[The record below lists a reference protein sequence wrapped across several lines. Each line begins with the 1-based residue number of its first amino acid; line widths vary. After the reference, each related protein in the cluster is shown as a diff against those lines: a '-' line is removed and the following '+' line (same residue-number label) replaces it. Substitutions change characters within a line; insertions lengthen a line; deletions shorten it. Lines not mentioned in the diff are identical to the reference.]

1 MKSKPIVKKTE
12 NSKSAKKKG
21 LLFVFTGTS
30 GSGKTTLMS
39 YVLKDLPFCKRIVT
53 CTTRAPRA
61 GEKHGVDYY
70 FISKEKF
77 EEYIKKGALLE
88 YAVVYGNYYG
98 SLRSEVEELINY
110 GKSVIVCVDVQGA
123 KTMKKVFPSS
133 VVIFIKAPS
142 LEVLK
147 KRLEAR
153 GKDSP
158 QVIETRLNTAKKELK
173 LENDFDYLVVN
184 DALKSSVDDVKKI
197 IADLLKIV

>member
-1 MKSKPIVKKTE
+1 MKSKPISETAA
-12 NSKSAKKKG
+12 NIKSAPKKG

-39 YVLKDLPFCKRIVT
+39 HVLKDLPFCKRIVT
-53 CTTRAPRA
+53 CTTRPPRK

-77 EEYIKKGALLE
+77 EEYIKQGALLE
-88 YAVVYGNYYG
+88 YATVYGNYYG
-98 SLRSEVEELINY
+98 SLRAKVEELINY
-110 GKSVIVCVDVQGA
+110 GKSVVVCVDVQGA

-147 KRLEAR
+147 KRLIAR

-158 QVIETRLNTAKKELK
+158 EVVETRLKTAKKELK
-173 LENDFDYLVVN
+173 LEKDFDYLVVN
-184 DALKSSVDDVKKI
+184 DNLKTAVGDVKTI
-197 IADLLKIV
+197 IADLLRIV